1 MRLRD
6 WAQGSS
12 VFLAVIVAGYVSTS
26 YVDQR
31 FASIGTH
38 APANGPAPTAC
49 VGEDRSGRLLFIHV
63 RSPLDAL
70 PWQMSVATILLWIL
84 ALLIEPHGYLDFGR
98 ANLWIAVAAVVVLGT
113 VAYFGQRWLRRP
125 SCAMW

>member
-1 MRLRD
+1 MKLRD

-38 APANGPAPTAC
+38 APANGPAPTA
-49 VGEDRSGRLLFIHV
+49 DHPAS
-63 RSPLDAL
+63 
-70 PWQMSVATILLWIL
+70 
-84 ALLIEPHGYLDFGR
+84 
-98 ANLWIAVAAVVVLGT
+98 
-113 VAYFGQRWLRRP
+113 LRTWARH
-125 SCAMW
+125 C